1 VKSIIPNLVQIVL
14 IALFSLP
21 FLALYV
27 LVFFGLGGGW
37 AYAGQKGCHFVIG
50 PIGYAMFSCS
60 NSRIM
65 CFGLGIDSKPTAQYL
80 NRVFDCTPY
89 YFLDLSGGNVF
100 LDLDSS
106 GGVE

>member
-1 VKSIIPNLVQIVL
+1 MKSIIPNLVQIVL

-50 PIGYAMFSCS
+50 PIGYAM
-60 NSRIM
+60 
-65 CFGLGIDSKPTAQYL
+65 LVVPTVAL
-80 NRVFDCTPY
+80 CALAWGSIRNLRRST
-89 YFLDLSGGNVF
+89 
-100 LDLDSS
+100 
-106 GGVE
+106 